1 MKRHAC
7 LIFLSFVLLFF
18 VGCNADSTSGGSAA
32 FSDKDGVAAGD
43 DDGPG
48 APAGATAG
56 DRDDDSN
63 DGDQGDRDCEPVAPP
78 AWPEP
83 DIEDPAIVSFDEDLF
98 FTIDGQRFFPLG
110 FYGVPQDADS
120 LAQYKSEGFNLALT
134 GPGCCGSGTGP
145 QVDFLRTAQ
154 EQGVFI
160 ITHPWSDPNDVLNRP
175 EAELAAELADRTAIG
190 SLFGWYT
197 FDEPALW
204 RPSKE
209 LTSRMH
215 EVLTTYSPTNPDGL
229 VEQTMDDF
237 NLYEDDCSFF
247 MIDPYPVPKMF
258 ITNVKEGMK
267 EAREATEGEKPIVGV
282 TQAFSWDWIYGN
294 YDQPFRPTGLEV
306 RNMTWQFIIMG
317 ARGLIPFIYATDY
330 SIHAVP
336 EIWEAYLDVIAE
348 INELMGVVLA
358 DDAAIDLAAETTF
371 PTTFDYLVKQNET
384 ATWVFSVS
392 TNDHSLY
399 VTLDLN
405 AIGDDL
411 CVVDYTTGETFT
423 PGGDGKVTVPYA
435 RLQVRLLEV
444 REN

>member
-7 LIFLSFVLLFF
+7 LIFLSLVLLVF
-18 VGCNADSTSGGSAA
+18 VGCNTASTSGGSTA
-32 FSDKDGVAAGD
+32 FSDQDGVAAGD

-63 DGDQGDRDCEPVAPP
+63 DGGHGDRDCEPVAPP
-78 AWPEP
+78 VWPEP
-83 DIEDPAIVSFDEDLF
+83 DIEDPAVVSFDEDLF

-110 FYGVPQDADS
+110 FYGVPQDPDS

-134 GPGCCGSGTGP
+134 GPGCCGGGTGP

-160 ITHPWSDPNDVLNRP
+160 VTHPWSDPNDVLNRP
-175 EAELAAELADRTAIG
+175 EEELAAELADRTAIG

-258 ITNVKEGMK
+258 ITNVKDGMK
-267 EAREATEGEKPIVGV
+267 EAIEATEGEKPIVGV

-348 INELMGVVLA
+348 INELMSVVLA

-399 VTLDLN
+399 VTFDLN

-411 CVVDYTTGETFT
+411 CVVDYTTGEIFT